1 MEHNDMNKTIAIFAL
16 AAAVTS
22 TVITASAST
31 FTIEGSDNSFAIK
44 SSGVTVGVTVDGTDV
59 GLLSGPGWTYDADAK
74 QLTIS
79 ADCTLSGRGQYPAR
93 RPTPRGY
100 QRPARHLPDRHR

>member
-1 MEHNDMNKTIAIFAL
+1 MNRTIAIFAL

-31 FTIEGSDNSFAIK
+31 FTIEGSDNSFTIQR
-44 SSGVTVGVTVDGTDV
+44 SGVTVDGTDV

-74 QLTIS
+74 QLTLS
-79 ADCTLSGRGQYPAR
+79 ADCTLSGTNPAR
-93 RPTPRGY
+93 ASAS
-100 QRPARHLPDRHR
+100 RPAPP